1 MEESYIKYKPDV
13 CAWPDVILLKP
24 ASGPDPACFF
34 KFLKP
39 KKPVL
44 FGLTVTTLQEDS
56 RYRENFV
63 LSFTMSDDLLAGCGA
78 LTCLVIIGVS
88 LFFAMYFGNA
98 FSIPGVIVLLII
110 GIVVIVGLVR
120 MLGESQQEAT
130 ANRTAFNMMKDE
142 NRRLRTRIDQ
152 QEQEKRKKEEEKRKM
167 EEQSWC
173 RVM

>member
-1 MEESYIKYKPDV
+1 MAGCNLIETRIRPDEMIPH
-13 CAWPDVILLKP
+13 A
-24 ASGPDPACFF
+24 FF

-39 KKPVL
+39 KKLVL
-44 FGLTVTTLQEDS
+44 FGLTVTILQEDS

-78 LTCLVIIGVS
+78 LICLIIIGVS

-110 GIVVIVGLVR
+110 GIVVIVGLAR

-130 ANRTAFNMMKDE
+130 EHRTARKIAEYE
-142 NRRLRTRIDQ
+142 NERLRTRIDQ
-152 QEQEKRKKEEEKRKM
+152 QEREKQKM
-167 EEQSWC
+167 EEQSLC
-173 RVM
+173 LVM

>member
-1 MEESYIKYKPDV
+1 MAGCNLIETRIRPD
-13 CAWPDVILLKP
+13 
-24 ASGPDPACFF
+24 DPACFF

-39 KKPVL
+39 KKLVL
-44 FGLTVTTLQEDS
+44 FGLTVTIILQEDS

-98 FSIPGVIVLLII
+98 FSISGVIVLLII
-110 GIVVIVGLVR
+110 GIVVIVGLAR

-130 ANRTAFNMMKDE
+130 ANRTALNMMKDVNE
-142 NRRLRTRIDQ
+142 RLRAQIDQ
-152 QEQEKRKKEEEKRKM
+152 QEQEKREK
-167 EEQSWC
+167 EEQSWSRC
-173 RVM
+173 LVM